1 MRFKGLS
8 SLLQKVL
15 ESRES
20 GLLKNVLAGAGLTF
34 GSTVVMTSLVDSYVS
49 SVKSNVNS
57 IPADVLTLMG
67 MSNIDY
73 ALSVIL
79 SAIVSRTA
87 MNSMAIFLKQKK

>member
-57 IPADVLTLMG
+57 IPTDVLTLMG

-87 MNSMAIFLKQKK
+87 MNSMGIFLKKK

>member
-87 MNSMAIFLKQKK
+87 MNSMGIFLKQKK

>member
-57 IPADVLTLMG
+57 IPVDVLTLMG

-87 MNSMAIFLKQKK
+87 MNSMGIFLKKK

>member
-57 IPADVLTLMG
+57 IPVDVLTLMG

-87 MNSMAIFLKQKK
+87 MNSMGIFLKKR